1 MDVSKDNI
9 FSDFIIQK
17 AISNESYVSLFIL
30 NYLFLLKSY
39 SSSAKVGNPF

>member
-17 AISNESYVSLFIL
+17 AISNES
-30 NYLFLLKSY
+30 
-39 SSSAKVGNPF
+39 